1 MTTALEDWGNQQR
14 TDGADNAGHEHV
26 VDEIEITGS
35 HERDER
41 ATHDEDGAMAADA
54 DADVGDGAAADAEVL
69 AKKKKQG
76 TQIIMAAGGLC
87 VALVIGVVG
96 VGIMKRGA
104 DQQVQHVEVA
114 QQAPEQYPAGQ
125 SSDLQVA
132 PVGAPAS
139 ATAPAIIMERA
150 EGSLAIAAAGGQ
162 APAAP
167 PTPDFGLQTAV
178 GALAPVVSTS
188 ASTQAV
194 VAATPVAQAPAPV
207 PVQSAGG
214 QKAQQALALTGALK
228 NDVAAGELDKLR
240 ADVAALRA
248 DLAEKTST
256 VDSLRGEI
264 GGLRAQLSSRPAA
277 PKPAVAK
284 VAPRLA
290 PEVSKPAGTPA
301 VVVVTETVQPN
312 NSPSAAPA
320 AAPAKG
326 KVRSDFRIYAAVDGR
341 FWVVGPDN
349 EPVQVG
355 VRSPLSDG
363 TRVTSIDVEKNV
375 IFTTTGEIR

>member
-26 VDEIEITGS
+26 VDEIEITGA

-41 ATHDEDGAMAADA
+41 ATHEDDDATAAD
-54 DADVGDGAAADAEVL
+54 DAVDDRTAADAEVL

-96 VGIMKRGA
+96 VGIMKRNA

-114 QQAPEQYPAGQ
+114 QHAPEQYPAGQ

-132 PVGAPAS
+132 PVGVSAS

-150 EGSLAIAAAGGQ
+150 EGSAAIAPAGGQ
-162 APAAP
+162 AQVAP

-178 GALAPVVSTS
+178 GAPAPVVSTAPS
-188 ASTQAV
+188 
-194 VAATPVAQAPAPV
+194 TPVIVAPTAVGQAPAPV
-207 PVQSAGG
+207 PVQSAGS
-214 QKAQQALALTGALK
+214 QKTQQALALTGAPK
-228 NDVAAGELDKLR
+228 TDVAAGELDKLR

-248 DLAEKTST
+248 DLAEKTTT
-256 VDSLRGEI
+256 VDSVRGEI
-264 GGLRAQLSSRPAA
+264 SGLRAQLSSRPAA

-284 VAPRLA
+284 VAPKLA
-290 PEVSKPAGTPA
+290 PEVSKPAATPA

-312 NSPSAAPA
+312 NSPSATPA
-320 AAPAKG
+320 AATAKG

-349 EPVQVG
+349 EPVQVA